1 MTDISTI
8 ILCAGNGTRM
18 QPLSL
23 TTPKPLI
30 PILNKPIIQWQIE
43 AVSDFSAEIVVVL
56 NRPDNNPLQA
66 LILEFLEK
74 YPNVKIAYQE
84 EARGTA
90 DAVLAA
96 NSEVAEGNRILVLS
110 GDDLY
115 DQSDLENLVKVEAGG
130 LCIEVA
136 DPRKFNVFETDGD
149 RVLNITEK
157 PDMDGPAKSGIGAF
171 ILPYDI
177 FDILENLEP
186 NAERG
191 EYELPSAVNILAKET
206 EVAAVEAKGFW
217 LPVGY
222 PWHIVDAHEKLSE
235 LGLIKHNL
243 EGVVEDGVVV
253 EGNLTLGKGSVIK
266 NGTRI
271 EGDVVIGDDCVVGPN
286 AYIRGTTV
294 IGNGSKI
301 GAFVEIKN
309 TTVLS
314 GSSVPHVSHIGDSV
328 LGNNVNIGGGASVAN
343 LRHDASNVSTMVK
356 HQLVDTGRKK
366 FGIVV
371 GDGAKIGIKSS
382 FYPGRKVWPGQTTL
396 PGEVIKRDVRPAEV
410 GGAPK
415 VA

>member
-23 TTPKPLI
+23 TTPKPLVQ
-30 PILNKPIIQWQIE
+30 ILNKPIIQWHIE
-43 AVSDFSAEIVVVL
+43 AVNDFSSEIIVVL
-56 NRPDNNPLQA
+56 GRPEDSPLQA
-66 LILEFLEK
+66 DILKHLEK
-74 YPNVKIAYQE
+74 YPNVKVAYQE

-96 NSEVAEGNRILVLS
+96 KSEVAEGNRILVLS

-115 DQSDLENLVKVEAGG
+115 DKSDLENLVKVEAGG
-130 LCIEVA
+130 LCIEIA
-136 DPRKFNVFETDGD
+136 DPRKFNVFETDED

-206 EVAAVEAKGFW
+206 EVTAVETKGFW

-222 PWHIVDAHEKLSE
+222 PWHIVDTHEKLSE
-235 LGLIKHNL
+235 LGLIKHNI

-286 AYIRGTTV
+286 AYIRGATV
-294 IGNGSKI
+294 IGNGCKI

-309 TTVLS
+309 TTIFNN
-314 GSSVPHVSHIGDSV
+314 SSVPHLSYIGDSV
-328 LGNNVNIGGGASVAN
+328 IGNNANIGGGTTVTN
-343 LRHDASNVSTMVK
+343 LRHDGENISTMVK
-356 HQLVDTGRKK
+356 HKLTDTGRRK
-366 FGIVV
+366 FGVV
-371 GDGAKIGIKSS
+371 VADGAKLGAKTIV
-382 FYPGRKVWPGQTTL
+382 YPGRKVWPGQTTL
-396 PGEVIKRDVRPAEV
+396 PGEVIKRDVRPAEI
-410 GGAPK
+410 GASPK
-415 VA
+415 IA